1 MTTPKTYRVATPDE
15 MERLNRDADEAE
27 RLYFERSLPDEA
39 LIVDADRSA
48 AAESEDR
55 QEGQV
60 VDSHLPLDRPRS
72 TTSESC
78 G

>member
-1 MTTPKTYRVATPDE
+1 MTIPKTYRLATPEE
-15 MERLNRDADEAE
+15 MEQMKKYAEEAE
-27 RLYFERSLPDEA
+27 RLYFESGLSDVP

-60 VDSHLPLDRPRS
+60 VDSHLPLNRPRS